1 MAKNRELSEEFNED
15 RQGIPSYLRRLTKE
29 PLLTPDEEREL
40 AFKVRAGCEKSKKRL
55 IEANMRLVI
64 NIAKNY
70 RSKSIPFEDLVQEG
84 AIGLMNAVERFDPER
99 GYRFSTYATHWIR
112 QTIGRALD
120 SKAKAIR
127 VPTHVTERLRRLE
140 KERSR
145 LEKELGRDPSAEE
158 LAEAMG
164 LPFKKLLLLLQS
176 SQEPVS
182 LDVMVGESE
191 TTDLMSLLPDTDC
204 FDPENAVIV
213 TEAFRCLLQ
222 IISTLSERE
231 QAIMKKRLGL
241 DGSYDRPN
249 LRTVSDDMNLSR
261 ERIRQIEVQAI
272 RRLRSIAQKRRL
284 KDLFNP

>member
-1 MAKNRELSEEFNED
+1 MAKNSGLSEEFNED

-29 PLLTPDEEREL
+29 PLLTPEEEREL
-40 AFKVRAGCEKSKKRL
+40 ACKSRAGCEKAKKRL

-70 RSKSIPFEDLVQEG
+70 RSRSIPFEDLVQEG
-84 AIGLMNAVERFDPER
+84 AIGLMNAVERFDPGR

-140 KERSR
+140 KERLR
-145 LEKELGRDPSAEE
+145 LEKELGREPSTEE

-182 LDVMVGESE
+182 LEVMVGESE
-191 TTDLMSLLPDTDC
+191 ATDLKSQLPDTDC
-204 FDPENAVIV
+204 FDPESAMIA

-241 DGSYDRPN
+241 DGSYDKPN
-249 LRTVSDDMNLSR
+249 LRSVSDDMNLSR
-261 ERIRQIEVQAI
+261 ERVRQIEVQAI